1 MASDFAAQV
10 EDWVR
15 DSEALL
21 EGVFRESAQR
31 VFEAM
36 TTPRG
41 HGGNLPVDTGYLR
54 ATIQASNVAPPPIN
68 PGSKGRR
75 RTKEETGVI
84 YSLDSG
90 PINLVINNTKLG
102 GTVFVCATANYAAH
116 ANYGV
121 NGRPAALFVEQAA
134 QRWPQIVGQVQAELK
149 SKLGT

>member
-1 MASDFAAQV
+1 MADNFAAQV

-21 EGVFRESAQR
+21 EGVFHESCQR
-31 VFEAM
+31 VFEIM

-68 PGSKGRR
+68 PKGAGNPGQKY
-75 RTKEETGVI
+75 TFN
-84 YSLDSG
+84 SG
-90 PINLVINNTKLG
+90 PVNLVINNTKLG
-102 GTVFVCATANYAAH
+102 GTVYVCATANYASH
-116 ANYGV
+116 VNYGTSKQ
-121 NGRPAALFVEQAA
+121 PTALFVEQAA

-149 SKLGT
+149 GRLGG

>member
-1 MASDFAAQV
+1 MTDFAAQV

-21 EGVFRESAQR
+21 EGVFHESCQR
-31 VFEAM
+31 VTEIM

-54 ATIQASNVAPPPIN
+54 ATIQASNTAPPPIN
-68 PGSKGRR
+68 PGAKGNAGQKY
-75 RTKEETGVI
+75 TFN
-84 YSLDSG
+84 SG

-102 GTVFVCATANYAAH
+102 GTVFICATAAYALH
-116 ANYGV
+116 VEMGTSKQ
-121 NGRPAALFVEQAA
+121 PAALFVEQAA

-149 SKLGT
+149 GRLGG